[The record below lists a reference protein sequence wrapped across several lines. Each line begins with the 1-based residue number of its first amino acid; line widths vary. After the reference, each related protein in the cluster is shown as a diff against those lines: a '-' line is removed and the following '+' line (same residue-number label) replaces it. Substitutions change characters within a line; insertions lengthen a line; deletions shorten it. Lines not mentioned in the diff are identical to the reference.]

1 MNTEPMKTPR
11 IQVSLSDPWDLGE
24 SLKWQPLCGVM
35 LKVNIDAQG
44 GRALVKFDQPVAY
57 RGEFYQFAVAAPR
70 HEGSSLKTLQD
81 GGKVFC
87 SFTAVSEEHAQSEN
101 ALSTEHWRGGLA
113 FIGDIEPLS

>member
-1 MNTEPMKTPR
+1 
-11 IQVSLSDPWDLGE
+11 
-24 SLKWQPLCGVM
+24 M